1 LESFSPPIASD
12 FTVRDYSP
20 NLSEIPAPPL
30 LRFPSGAIVGT
41 HFIVA
46 GTCLGQSSQ
55 FFSIWALDLI
65 TLSWSHIDTGS
76 EVAYGSWFQGRL
88 WRDSNKWIMFGD
100 RNGSVAHDYS
110 QRLSSWDY
118 IAIIDLE
125 SFGIYQ
131 PPPLE
136 FDLATQ
142 ELCLTALEES
152 VETDFELICNDGRK
166 IRCSRKLIEGRWPWF
181 HEQMEKLLERVKH
194 AMEALPGRKPQD
206 HSTAE
211 DRHLGYRM
219 SSRYLDMGM
228 PYVTTLALLQYF
240 YTLALLTPLQ
250 QNPAV
255 LSELLTLSTTYHIP
269 HLTTLVKHA
278 LHISLSE
285 STCECIYDTAT
296 RCGCHSLRLR
306 FVLAFLRIISCVDL
320 KFYCRA
326 FKFVLVNGLIRVE
339 NHDIQFI
346 SVHSHIDK
354 KAQLPKSYNILEKWN
369 IQFVYQ
375 T

>member
-1 LESFSPPIASD
+1 LESFSPPIVSD
-12 FTVRDYSP
+12 FSVRDYSP

-76 EVAYGSWFQGRL
+76 EVAYGSWFQGQL

-152 VETDFELICNDGRK
+152 VETDFEFICNDGRK

-181 HEQMEKLLERVKH
+181 REQMEKLLERVKH
-194 AMEALPGRKPQD
+194 AMEALPASVASNRKPQD

-219 SSRYLDMGM
+219 TSRYLDLGR
-228 PYVTTLALLQYF
+228 PYAPTMALLQYF
-240 YTLALLTPLQ
+240 YTLAILTPLQ
-250 QNPAV
+250 QNPDV

-269 HLTTLVKHA
+269 HLTALVKHA
-278 LHISLSE
+278 MHLSLSE
-285 STCECIYDTAT
+285 SASESIYDAAT
-296 RCGCHSLRLR
+296 RCGCHSLKLR
-306 FVLAFLRIISCVDL
+306 FASPFFGLFNALIL
-320 KFYCRA
+320 KFHCRA
-326 FKFVLVNGLIRVE
+326 FKYVLVRSLIHFE
-339 NHDIQFI
+339 NREMQFFFF
-346 SVHSHIDK
+346 S
-354 KAQLPKSYNILEKWN
+354 
-369 IQFVYQ
+369 
-375 T
+375 